1 MVAERKN
8 NNNKTHNFPFSQPS
22 RSALHVVI
30 LRRKR
35 VSRIM
40 KTQSGTT
47 TQSKCCKMFG
57 CRSIKLH
64 SSALLFSYDTAKKS
78 LCSCTARMF
87 IHMRL
92 EEYCLWFLES
102 LVCAKTG
109 GIPFRGYTF
118 GGVYIPC
125 IYSHAWCTYCRRFRS
140 LSLCPLSVERYYFP
154 LFVDFTRA
162 L

>member
-1 MVAERKN
+1 MVAKRKN
-8 NNNKTHNFPFSQPS
+8 NNTLNFPFSQLS

-35 VSRIM
+35 DSRIM

-64 SSALLFSYDTAKKS
+64 SSALLCSHDTAKKS

-87 IHMRL
+87 IHTRL
-92 EEYCLWFLES
+92 EEYCLRFLEL
-102 LVCAKTG
+102 LVC
-109 GIPFRGYTF
+109 
-118 GGVYIPC
+118 VYIN
-125 IYSHAWCTYCRRFRS
+125 YCSEQHRIVWEDHRTKLVTLNS
-140 LSLCPLSVERYYFP
+140 I
-154 LFVDFTRA
+154 A
-162 L
+162 